1 MLYSRFC
8 FRMNMSNKGL
18 HIIAF
23 NVPYPADYGG
33 VIDIFYKLK
42 SLKQAGAEIILHCY
56 TYGRQS
62 SKELEDLCAE
72 VHYYERNSG
81 FFYALSRDPY
91 IVTTRDSNIMPKRIL
106 DDGFPVLFEG
116 LHSTSR
122 LKEYAD
128 AGKKCLVRAHN
139 IEHDYYRALSRS
151 ESKLYDKVF
160 LYSEAIKLRR
170 YEKILAEADQ
180 ILGISMPETKY
191 FMEKYG
197 HSTLVPAFHRFDEIT
212 IKPGLGEYILF
223 HGNLAV
229 AENSDV
235 FLRIASNV
243 LSKIPHQVIVAGKN
257 PSRSF
262 IRKLSGWKNISVV
275 ANPLDDEMDELIAYA
290 QVNLLYTAQSTGI
303 KLKLLHALFGGRHC
317 LVNSEM
323 IGGTGLESL
332 CRLAEEPRDMI
343 DQLEELMNLPFTVDE
358 IAERMVALKDYSNR
372 AGAEKILN
380 LID

>member
-1 MLYSRFC
+1 MLQK
-8 FRMNMSNKGL
+8 NL
-18 HIIAF
+18 HVIAF

-33 VIDIFYKLK
+33 VIDIYYKLR
-42 SLKQAGAEIILHCY
+42 SLKQAGVNTILHCY
-56 TYGRQS
+56 TYGRHS
-62 SKELEDLCAE
+62 SKELEDLCTE
-72 VHYYERNSG
+72 VHYYQRESG
-81 FFYALSRDPY
+81 FFYALQRDPY

-106 DDGFPVLFEG
+106 GDKYPILFEG

-122 LKEYAD
+122 LKQYAD

-151 ESKLYDKVF
+151 ENRLYDKVF
-160 LYSEAIKLRR
+160 LYTEAIKLRH
-170 YEKILAEADQ
+170 YEKVLAEADH
-180 ILGISMPETKY
+180 ILGISRPETDY
-191 FMEKYG
+191 FHEKYG
-197 HSTLVPAFHRFDEIT
+197 HSSLVPAFHRFDKIT
-212 IKPGLGEYILF
+212 INPGLGDYILF

-243 LSKIPHQVIVAGKN
+243 LSKIPHRVMVAGKN

-262 IRKLSGWKNISVV
+262 VRKLAGWSNIKVI
-275 ANPLDDEMDELIAYA
+275 ANPSDDELDKLIADA

-323 IGGTGLESL
+323 IGGTGLESQ
-332 CRLAEEPRDMI
+332 CQLAEEPQDMI
-343 DQLEELMNLPFTVDE
+343 DQLEKLMTLPFTVEQIHERE
-358 IAERMVALKDYSNR
+358 ISLKDYSNM
-372 AGAEKILN
+372 AGAEKIIN
-380 LID
+380 LLD

>member
-1 MLYSRFC
+1 MH
-8 FRMNMSNKGL
+8 NTHL

-33 VIDIFYKLK
+33 VIDIFYKIK
-42 SLKQAGAEIILHCY
+42 SLKQVGIKIILHCY

-62 SKELEDLCAE
+62 SKELEDLCTE
-72 VHYYERNSG
+72 VHYYERESG

-91 IVTTRDSNIMPKRIL
+91 IVTTRNSNIMPKRIL
-106 DDGFPVLFEG
+106 GDKYPVLFEG
-116 LHSTSR
+116 LHSTAG
-122 LKEYAD
+122 LKLYAKN
-128 AGKKCLVRAHN
+128 GKKCLVRAHN

-151 ESKLYDKVF
+151 ENRIYDKLF
-160 LYSEAIKLRR
+160 LYTEAIKLRK
-170 YEKILAEADQ
+170 YEKILGEADH
-180 ILGISMPETKY
+180 ILGISSPETRY

-197 HSTLVPAFHRFDEIT
+197 HATLVPAFHRFDEIT
-212 IKPGLGEYILF
+212 IKAGLGDYILF

-243 LSKIPHQVIVAGKN
+243 LSKIPHRVIVAGKN
-257 PSRSF
+257 PSKSF
-262 IRKLSGWKNISVV
+262 IRKLSGWNNIRVI
-275 ANPLDDEMDELIAYA
+275 ANPSDEELDKLIEDA

-332 CRLAEEPRDMI
+332 CQLAEEPQDMI
-343 DQLEELMNLPFTVDE
+343 DQLEELMTLPFTEEQIV
-358 IAERMVALKDYSNR
+358 ERVAALKDYSNR
-372 AGAEKILN
+372 AGAEKILS
-380 LID
+380 LIS

>member
-1 MLYSRFC
+1 MPD
-8 FRMNMSNKGL
+8 KHL
-18 HIIAF
+18 HVIAF

-33 VIDIFYKLK
+33 VIDIFYKLR
-42 SLKQAGAEIILHCY
+42 SLKQVGVKTILHCY

-72 VHYYERNSG
+72 VHYYERESG
-81 FFYALSRDPY
+81 FFYALNRDPY
-91 IVTTRDSNIMPKRIL
+91 IVTTRDSNTMPKRIL
-106 DDGFPVLFEG
+106 GDNFPILFEG
-116 LHSTSR
+116 LHSTAQ
-122 LKEYAD
+122 LKQFVD

-151 ESKLYDKVF
+151 ENRLYDKVF
-160 LYSEAIKLRR
+160 LYTEAIKLRR

-180 ILGISMPETKY
+180 ILGISRPETEY

-212 IKPGLGEYILF
+212 IKPGQGDYILF

-243 LSKIPHQVIVAGKN
+243 LSKIPHRVMVAGRN
-257 PSRSF
+257 PSKSF
-262 IRKLSGWKNISVV
+262 IRKISGWSNITVV
-275 ANPLDDEMDELIAYA
+275 ANPSDEELDELIAEA

-323 IGGTGLESL
+323 IDGTGLESL
-332 CRLAEEPRDMI
+332 CQLAEGPQDMI
-343 DQLEELMNLPFTVDE
+343 DQLEKLMTLPFTKEQILQRELV
-358 IAERMVALKDYSNR
+358 LKEYSNR
-372 AGAEKILN
+372 AGAEKISN
-380 LID
+380 LLD

>member
-1 MLYSRFC
+1 MPE
-8 FRMNMSNKGL
+8 KHL
-18 HIIAF
+18 HVIAF

-33 VIDIFYKLK
+33 VIDIFYKLR
-42 SLKQAGAEIILHCY
+42 SLKQVGIKTILHCY

-72 VHYYERNSG
+72 VHYYERDSG
-81 FFYALSRDPY
+81 FYYALQRDPY
-91 IVTTRDSNIMPKRIL
+91 IVVTRDSNIMPKRIL
-106 DDGFPVLFEG
+106 GDKFPVLFEG

-122 LKEYAD
+122 LKEYAK

-151 ESKLYDKVF
+151 ENRLYDKVF
-160 LYSEAIKLRR
+160 LHTEAIKLRA
-170 YEKILAEADQ
+170 YEKVLEHADY
-180 ILGISMPETKY
+180 ILGISRPETDY
-191 FMEKYG
+191 FMENYG
-197 HSTLVPAFHRFDEIT
+197 HSTLVPAFHRFDEVT

-235 FLRIASNV
+235 FLRIASHV
-243 LSKIPHQVIVAGKN
+243 LSKIPHRVMVAGKN
-257 PSRSF
+257 PSKSF
-262 IRKLSGWKNISVV
+262 IRKLSGWSNIRVI
-275 ANPLDDEMDELIAYA
+275 ANPTDDELDKLIADA

-317 LVNSEM
+317 LVNTEM

-343 DQLEELMNLPFTVDE
+343 DQLEELMTLPFTEKQISERE
-358 IAERMVALKDYSNR
+358 IALKDYSNR
-372 AGAEKILN
+372 AGAEKILE
-380 LID
+380 LLD